1 MKCKSDL
8 RRAMIAR
15 RDALPPTEL
24 SQRSARAAE
33 RLLALPE
40 FAGAG
45 VVMLFISFG
54 SEIVTLDLVR
64 RALALGKRVA
74 APRTRLEGRELIP
87 GEIADPERDLTPGL
101 WGIPEPGPECPTVAP
116 EELEAVIVPA
126 AAWSEDGHRLGYG
139 GGYYDRFLRRAPEAH
154 WIGLGLEVQ
163 VVPEV
168 PHQEHDLP
176 VDVLVTDERVR
187 RFSGVRRRG

>member
-1 MKCKSDL
+1 
-8 RRAMIAR
+8 MIAR
-15 RDALPPTEL
+15 RDALSPSEL
-24 SQRSARAAE
+24 CRRSARAGE

-54 SEIVTLDLVR
+54 SEIATLDLVR

-74 APRTRLEGRELIP
+74 APRAHREGRELVP
-87 GEIADPERDLTPGL
+87 GEIADPDQDLVPGL
-101 WGIPEPGPECPTVAP
+101 WGILEPRPECPTVAP

-126 AAWSEDGHRLGYG
+126 AAWSEDGYRLGYG
-139 GGYYDRFLRRAPEAH
+139 GGYYDRFLRRAAQAH

-168 PHQEHDLP
+168 PHEEHDLP

-187 RFSGVRRRG
+187 RFGGARRRG